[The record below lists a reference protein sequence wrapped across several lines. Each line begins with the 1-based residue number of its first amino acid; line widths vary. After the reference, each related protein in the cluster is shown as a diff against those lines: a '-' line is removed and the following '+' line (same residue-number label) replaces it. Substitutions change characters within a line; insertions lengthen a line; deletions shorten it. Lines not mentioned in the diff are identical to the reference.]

1 MLRRPSGDARKSA
14 QGGLTA
20 EGRAWF
26 NARGAHLRPGV
37 KRARTAEDFK
47 RKGSFLRRHYA
58 GPSNEAKPLVDAQGR
73 PTRHAL
79 QAQAWGER
87 APRTAAD
94 VRRLAALGAKLLA
107 VYHHLKRRP

>member
-1 MLRRPSGDARKSA
+1 VLRRPSRSALKSA
-14 QGGLTA
+14 EGGLTA
-20 EGRAWF
+20 AGRAWF

-37 KRARTAEDFK
+37 KVARTAEDFR

-73 PTRHAL
+73 PTRHSI

-87 APRTAAD
+87 APRTLAD
-94 VRRLAALGAKLLA
+94 VRRLAALGSKLLA
-107 VYHHLKRRP
+107 VYNHVKERR